1 MLVTVWRHGEA
12 GTAPRD
18 RDRTLTAKGAD
29 ALNKA
34 VLRFQDTLEEK
45 SLPSVSGV
53 LTSPWLRTRQTAE
66 ILGVALKVSPREQG
80 WLAPSAAV
88 ADAAPIFESPVQH
101 LLLVSHQPLVS
112 ELLWYWLDSTSL
124 APLAPGGRASLWIA
138 DHGQGLGTLV
148 SSEVNI

>member
-1 MLVTVWRHGEA
+1 
-12 GTAPRD
+12 
-18 RDRTLTAKGAD
+18 
-29 ALNKA
+29 

-66 ILGVALKVSPREQG
+66 ILGVALKVSPREEG

-88 ADAAPIFESPVQH
+88 ADAAPIFESPVEH

>member
-88 ADAAPIFESPVQH
+88 ADAAPIFESPVEH

-112 ELLWYWLDSTSL
+112 ELL
-124 APLAPGGRASLWIA
+124 
-138 DHGQGLGTLV
+138 
-148 SSEVNI
+148 